1 MQQKCK
7 KKALSMILSISM
19 GLGSVAS
26 FNASNTFADTIEES
40 TNAGNAGED
49 ANAGNAEGDANAG
62 NAEGDANAGNAGGD
76 ANAGNA
82 GGDANAGNAGG
93 DANAGNAEEDA
104 NAGNA
109 EEDANAGNAEGDAN
123 AGNAEGDANAEEDS
137 NAGNAEG
144 DANAGNAEEDMNA
157 LVVEEA
163 TAEDPT
169 SVGDF
174 KISGGEINVD
184 FKFASGVLTILSGKQ
199 MTIQNNNPNTPTTHR
214 IVIPKDV
221 KAELIFDGVNIKTAS
236 NSPFTLTPDKDGGA
250 YAHVILQDGS
260 ENKLESGD
268 VYYPGMRAGKGTTL
282 IIDDSV
288 VNRDIEGEFIVPE
301 GGKIPRDVTLENG
314 DKLKK
319 GDRLTLLDSNNRGSL
334 KVVGNYYSAGIG
346 GGNTESGGNIII
358 NGGAITA
365 IGQESSRNTGYGAG
379 IGGGGNGSGG
389 DITINGGTI
398 TAKGAYHGAGIGGGY
413 YTTTKNALSPSVVD
427 PSTGSGYSGNITING
442 GLSYSY
448 GGAHG
453 SAFGDG
459 CVNPGTN
466 RGYRILVTGGT
477 ILPYMTGV
485 GDWIFDLSATTGDV
499 IVTGGSLK
507 ATTFKS
513 LGGAVAYGDLE
524 KKTKVF
530 MNKISLKY
538 LGQDKVS
545 TTLVDDFKML
555 IDGKIYPYG
564 APSYTDD
571 QGVLYLWFSDQFKGS
586 EVSVNLV
593 VIDKITG
600 GNIKPDDFYVKDIGS
615 GSQFLKQYEEFTI
628 DDTPPYLIIKRYDG
642 LPFEEDVEKSF
653 LDWIL
658 KDGGIPIITPKGE
671 KLTDKKFMTIS
682 SQRLNEET
690 MEPDTNL
697 GSDDLTKQVDA
708 GKYQL
713 SITSTQ
719 FSNVYPFNEAYWG
732 HRAYYKAEIIP
743 ADTETS
749 LVVEESKAKTDV
761 FKPTDT
767 FTLNVTISPDKKEG
781 PDCASPRGYVQF
793 YINGKE
799 YKDPVELKTHNKGS
813 ESHNYSTASIEW
825 RPLDS
830 NHHIFTTEQ
839 TITVKYI
846 GDDINYIEGSE
857 DEKKLKLD
865 MTNVDVDGDGIPDI
879 NIDTDGDGRPDIN
892 IDMSGDWKPDINI
905 DTDNTGE
912 WKPSTEGG
920 NGDGIWKPDKNID
933 TNGDGNPDTD
943 YNRPAIDTDNDGVD
957 DYWKPDKNVDTGSGG
972 YDTGNPNLNKPDPD
986 NGGNSKPD
994 PDNGGNSKPDSG
1006 NGGNSK
1012 PDSVNGGNSKPDSGN
1027 GGNSKPDSGNGGN
1040 SKPDPDNG
1048 GNSKPDPDNGGNGK
1062 PDPDN
1067 GGNSKPDPDNGGN
1080 SKPDP
1085 DNGGNSKPDID
1096 IDTDGD
1102 GKPDINIDTDGDG
1115 KPGIN
1120 IDTDGDGKPDV
1131 NIDIDGD
1138 GKPDINIDTDGDGK
1152 PDINIDT
1159 DGNGKPDI
1167 NIDTDESLDSNVG
1180 QNVQTGDQSNIMLDL
1195 ALMFISLFFL
1205 IKNLTNKYLRRK

>member
-19 GLGSVAS
+19 GFGSVAS
-26 FNASNTFADTIEES
+26 FNASNIFADNIEES
-40 TNAGNAGED
+40 TNAGSTEGN
-49 ANAGNAEGDANAG
+49 ANAGSAEGDANAG
-62 NAEGDANAGNAGGD
+62 NTEGNANAGSAEGNANAGNTEGDTNAGSAEGDANVGNAEGD
-76 ANAGNA
+76 TNAGNA
-82 GGDANAGNAGG
+82 EGDTNAGNAEGDTNAGNAEGDTNAGNAEGDTNAGNAEGDTNAG

-104 NAGNA
+104 NAVVV
-109 EEDANAGNAEGDAN
+109 EEDAT
-123 AGNAEGDANAEEDS
+123 AEE
-137 NAGNAEG
+137 
-144 DANAGNAEEDMNA
+144 
-157 LVVEEA
+157 
-163 TAEDPT
+163 PT

-184 FKFASGVLTILSGKQ
+184 FKFASGILTILSGKQ

-268 VYYPGMRAGKGTTL
+268 KPYPGIRAGKSTTL

-301 GGKIPRDVTLENG
+301 NGKIPRDVTLENG

-319 GDRLTLLDSNNRGSL
+319 GDRLTLLDSKNSGSL
-334 KVVGNYYSAGIG
+334 TAVGNSYAAGIG
-346 GGNTESGGNIII
+346 GGDTENGGNIII
-358 NGGAITA
+358 NGGIINATA
-365 IGQESSRNTGYGAG
+365 KEGSNTVYGAG
-379 IGGGGNGSGG
+379 IGGGRIGDGG

-413 YTTTKNALSPSVVD
+413 YTGISINILNPSVVD
-427 PSTGSGYSGNITING
+427 PSSGYGYSGNITING

-459 CVNPGTN
+459 CTKIGVS
-466 RGYRILVTGGT
+466 RGYRVLVTGGT
-477 ILPYMTGV
+477 VLPYITGTEA
-485 GDWIFDLSATTGDV
+485 WLSDLSAVAGDV

-513 LGGAVAYGDLE
+513 NGGVAVAYGDLE
-524 KKTKVF
+524 KKTEVF
-530 MNKISLKY
+530 MNKISLTY
-538 LGQDKVS
+538 LGQDKVN
-545 TTLVDDFKML
+545 TTLVEDFKML
-555 IDGKIYPYG
+555 INGKIYPYG

-571 QGVLYLWFSDQFKGS
+571 QGVLYLWFSDQFKKS

-593 VIDKITG
+593 VVDKITG
-600 GNIKPDDFYVKDIGS
+600 ENIKPNDFYIKDIGS
-615 GSQFLKQYEEFTI
+615 GSQYLKQYEEFTI
-628 DDTPPYLIIKRYDG
+628 DNTPPYLINKRYDG
-642 LPFEEDVEKSF
+642 LPFEEDVEKGF
-653 LDWIL
+653 LDWLL
-658 KDGGIPIITPKGE
+658 KDGGIPITTPAGE

-682 SQRLNEET
+682 SQRLNDET
-690 MEPDTNL
+690 MEPDINL
-697 GSDDLTKQVDA
+697 GSDEFTKQVDA

-713 SITSTQ
+713 NITSTQ
-719 FSNVYPFNEAYWG
+719 FSNEYPFNEAYWG
-732 HRAYYKAEIIP
+732 HRAFYKAEIIP
-743 ADTETS
+743 ADAETS
-749 LVVEESKAKTDV
+749 LVVEESKVKTDV

-767 FTLNVTISPDKKEG
+767 FTLNATVSPDKKEG

-799 YKDPVELKTHNKGS
+799 YKDPVELKTHDKGS
-813 ESHNYSTASIEW
+813 KSHNYSTASIEW

-865 MTNVDVDGDGIPDI
+865 MTNVDVDGDGKPDI

-892 IDMSGDWKPDINI
+892 IDTSGDWKPDINI

-943 YNRPAIDTDNDGVD
+943 YNRPAIDADNDGVD

-972 YDTGNPNLNKPDPD
+972 YDTGNPDPDNPDPD
-986 NGGNSKPD
+986 NPNPDNGGNSKPDSGNGGNSKPD

-1012 PDSVNGGNSKPDSGN
+1012 PDPDNGGNSKPDSGN
-1027 GGNSKPDSGNGGN
+1027 GGNG
-1040 SKPDPDNG
+1040 
-1048 GNSKPDPDNGGNGK
+1048 
-1062 PDPDN
+1062 
-1067 GGNSKPDPDNGGN
+1067 
-1080 SKPDP
+1080 KPDP

-1102 GKPDINIDTDGDG
+1102 GKPDIDIDTDGDG
-1115 KPGIN
+1115 KPNIN
-1120 IDTDGDGKPDV
+1120 IDT
-1131 NIDIDGD
+1131 DGD

-1152 PDINIDT
+1152 PDINIDIDGDGKPDINIDIDGDGKPDINIDT
-1159 DGNGKPDI
+1159 DGDGKPDI

>member
-19 GLGSVAS
+19 GFGSVAS
-26 FNASNTFADTIEES
+26 FNASNIFADNIEES
-40 TNAGNAGED
+40 TNAGSTEGN
-49 ANAGNAEGDANAG
+49 ANAGSAEGDANAG
-62 NAEGDANAGNAGGD
+62 NTEGNANAGSAEGNANAGNTEGDTNAGSAEGDANVGNAEGD
-76 ANAGNA
+76 TNAGNA
-82 GGDANAGNAGG
+82 EGDTNAG

-104 NAGNA
+104 TA
-109 EEDANAGNAEGDAN
+109 EE
-123 AGNAEGDANAEEDS
+123 
-137 NAGNAEG
+137 
-144 DANAGNAEEDMNA
+144 
-157 LVVEEA
+157 
-163 TAEDPT
+163 PT

-184 FKFASGVLTILSGKQ
+184 FKFASGILTILSGKQ

-268 VYYPGMRAGKGTTL
+268 KPYPGIRAGKSTTL

-301 GGKIPRDVTLENG
+301 NGKIPRDVTLENG

-319 GDRLTLLDSNNRGSL
+319 GDRLTLLDSKNSGSL
-334 KVVGNYYSAGIG
+334 TAVGNSYAAGIG
-346 GGNTESGGNIII
+346 GGDTENGGNIII
-358 NGGAITA
+358 NGGIINATA
-365 IGQESSRNTGYGAG
+365 KEGSNTVYGAG
-379 IGGGGNGSGG
+379 IGGGRIGDGG

-413 YTTTKNALSPSVVD
+413 YTGISINILNPSVVD
-427 PSTGSGYSGNITING
+427 PSSGYGYSGNITING

-459 CVNPGTN
+459 CTKIGVS
-466 RGYRILVTGGT
+466 RGYRVLVTGGT
-477 ILPYMTGV
+477 VLPYITGTET
-485 GDWIFDLSATTGDV
+485 WLSDLSAVAGDV

-513 LGGAVAYGDLE
+513 NGGVAVAYGDLE
-524 KKTKVF
+524 KKTEVF
-530 MNKISLKY
+530 MNKISLTY
-538 LGQDKVS
+538 LGQDKVN
-545 TTLVDDFKML
+545 TTLVEDFKML
-555 IDGKIYPYG
+555 INGKIYPYG

-571 QGVLYLWFSDQFKGS
+571 QGVLYLWFSDQFKKS

-593 VIDKITG
+593 VVDKITG
-600 GNIKPDDFYVKDIGS
+600 ENIKPNDFYIKDIGS
-615 GSQFLKQYEEFTI
+615 GSQYLKQYEEFTI
-628 DDTPPYLIIKRYDG
+628 DNTPPYLINKRYDG
-642 LPFEEDVEKSF
+642 LPFEEDVEKGF
-653 LDWIL
+653 LDWLL
-658 KDGGIPIITPKGE
+658 KDGGIPITTPAGE

-682 SQRLNEET
+682 SQRLNDET
-690 MEPDTNL
+690 MEPDINL
-697 GSDDLTKQVDA
+697 GSDEFTKQVDA

-713 SITSTQ
+713 NITSTQ
-719 FSNVYPFNEAYWG
+719 FSNEYPFNEAYWG
-732 HRAYYKAEIIP
+732 HRAFYKAEIIP
-743 ADTETS
+743 ADAETS
-749 LVVEESKAKTDV
+749 LVVEESKVKTDV

-767 FTLNVTISPDKKEG
+767 FTLNATVSPDKKEG

-799 YKDPVELKTHNKGS
+799 YKDPVELKTHDKGS
-813 ESHNYSTASIEW
+813 KSHNYSTASIEW

-892 IDMSGDWKPDINI
+892 IDTSGDWKPDINI

-1012 PDSVNGGNSKPDSGN
+1012 PDS
-1027 GGNSKPDSGNGGN
+1027 GNGGN

-1096 IDTDGD
+1096 TDGDGKPNINIDTDGD

-1115 KPGIN
+1115 KPDIN
-1120 IDTDGDGKPDV
+1120 IDIDGDGKPDV

>member
-19 GLGSVAS
+19 GFGSVAS
-26 FNASNTFADTIEES
+26 FNASNIFADTIEES
-40 TNAGNAGED
+40 TNAGSTEGNANAGSAEGETNAGNAEED
-49 ANAGNAEGDANAG
+49 TNAGNAEEDTNAGNAEGDTNAG
-62 NAEGDANAGNAGGD
+62 NAEGDTNAGNAEGD
-76 ANAGNA
+76 T
-82 GGDANAGNAGG
+82 
-93 DANAGNAEEDA
+93 NAGNAEEDT
-104 NAGNA
+104 
-109 EEDANAGNAEGDAN
+109 NAGNAEGDT
-123 AGNAEGDANAEEDS
+123 

-268 VYYPGMRAGKGTTL
+268 KPYPGIRAGKSTTL
-282 IIDDSV
+282 IIDDSI

-301 GGKIPRDVTLENG
+301 NGKIPRDVTLENG

-319 GDRLTLLDSNNRGSL
+319 GDRLTLLDSKNSGSL
-334 KVVGNYYSAGIG
+334 TAVGNSYAAGIG
-346 GGNTESGGNIII
+346 GGDTENGGNIII
-358 NGGAITA
+358 NGGIINATA
-365 IGQESSRNTGYGAG
+365 KEGSNTVYGAG
-379 IGGGGNGSGG
+379 IGGGRIGDGG

-413 YTTTKNALSPSVVD
+413 YTGISINILNPSVVD
-427 PSTGSGYSGNITING
+427 PSSGYGYSGNITING

-459 CVNPGTN
+459 CTKIGVS
-466 RGYRILVTGGT
+466 RGYRVLVTGGT
-477 ILPYMTGV
+477 VLPYITGTET
-485 GDWIFDLSATTGDV
+485 WLSDLSAVAGDV

-513 LGGAVAYGDLE
+513 NGGVAVAYGDLE
-524 KKTKVF
+524 KKTEVF
-530 MNKISLKY
+530 MNKISLTY
-538 LGQDKVS
+538 LGQDKVN
-545 TTLVDDFKML
+545 TTLVEDFKML
-555 IDGKIYPYG
+555 INGKIYPYG

-571 QGVLYLWFSDQFKGS
+571 QGVLYLWFSDQFKKS

-600 GNIKPDDFYVKDIGS
+600 ENIKPNDFYIKDIGS
-615 GSQFLKQYEEFTI
+615 GSQYLKQYEEFTI
-628 DDTPPYLIIKRYDG
+628 DNTPPYLINKRYDG
-642 LPFEEDVEKSF
+642 LPFEEDVEKGF
-653 LDWIL
+653 LDWLL
-658 KDGGIPIITPKGE
+658 KDGGIPITTPAGE

-682 SQRLNEET
+682 SQRLNDET
-690 MEPDTNL
+690 MEPDINL
-697 GSDDLTKQVDA
+697 GSDEFTKQVDA

-713 SITSTQ
+713 NITSTQ
-719 FSNVYPFNEAYWG
+719 FSNEYPFNEAYWG
-732 HRAYYKAEIIP
+732 HRAFYKAEIIP
-743 ADTETS
+743 ADAETS
-749 LVVEESKAKTDV
+749 LVVEESKVKTDV

-767 FTLNVTISPDKKEG
+767 FTLNATVSPDKKEG

-799 YKDPVELKTHNKGS
+799 YKNPVELKTHNKGS

-825 RPLDS
+825 RPLDN

-865 MTNVDVDGDGIPDI
+865 MTNVDVDGDGKPDI

-892 IDMSGDWKPDINI
+892 IDTSGDWKPDINI

-943 YNRPAIDTDNDGVD
+943 YNRPAIDADNDGVD

-972 YDTGNPNLNKPDPD
+972 YDTGNPDP
-986 NGGNSKPD
+986 N
-994 PDNGGNSKPDSG
+994 KPDSG
-1006 NGGNSK
+1006 
-1012 PDSVNGGNSKPDSGN
+1012 NGGNSKPDSGN

-1040 SKPDPDNG
+1040 SKPDSG
-1048 GNSKPDPDNGGNGK
+1048 
-1062 PDPDN
+1062 
-1067 GGNSKPDPDNGGN
+1067 
-1080 SKPDP
+1080 
-1085 DNGGNSKPDID
+1085 NGGNSKPDID
-1096 IDTDGD
+1096 TDGDGKPDIDIDGDGKPDINIDTDGD

-1115 KPGIN
+1115 KPDVN
-1120 IDTDGDGKPDV
+1120 IDIDGDGKPDV

-1159 DGNGKPDI
+1159 DGDGKPDINIDIDGDGKPDVNIDIDGDGKPDI

>member
-19 GLGSVAS
+19 GFGSVAS
-26 FNASNTFADTIEES
+26 FNASNIFADNIEES
-40 TNAGNAGED
+40 TNAGSTEGN
-49 ANAGNAEGDANAG
+49 ANAGSAEGDANAG
-62 NAEGDANAGNAGGD
+62 NTEGNANAGSAEGNANAGNTEGDTNAGSAEGDANVGNAEGD
-76 ANAGNA
+76 TNAGNA
-82 GGDANAGNAGG
+82 EGDTNAGNAEGDTNAG

-104 NAGNA
+104 NAVVV
-109 EEDANAGNAEGDAN
+109 EEDAT
-123 AGNAEGDANAEEDS
+123 AEE
-137 NAGNAEG
+137 
-144 DANAGNAEEDMNA
+144 
-157 LVVEEA
+157 
-163 TAEDPT
+163 PT

-184 FKFASGVLTILSGKQ
+184 FKFASGILTILSGKQ

-268 VYYPGMRAGKGTTL
+268 KPYPGIRAGKSTTL

-301 GGKIPRDVTLENG
+301 NGKIPRDVTLENG

-319 GDRLTLLDSNNRGSL
+319 GDRLTLLDSKNSGSL
-334 KVVGNYYSAGIG
+334 TAVGNSYAAGIG
-346 GGNTESGGNIII
+346 GGDTENGGNIII
-358 NGGAITA
+358 NGGIINATA
-365 IGQESSRNTGYGAG
+365 KEGSNTVYGAG
-379 IGGGGNGSGG
+379 IGGGRIGDGG

-413 YTTTKNALSPSVVD
+413 YTGISINILNPSVVD
-427 PSTGSGYSGNITING
+427 PSSGYGYSGNITING

-459 CVNPGTN
+459 CTKIGVS
-466 RGYRILVTGGT
+466 RGYRVLVTGGT
-477 ILPYMTGV
+477 VLPYITGTET
-485 GDWIFDLSATTGDV
+485 WLSDLSAVAGDV

-513 LGGAVAYGDLE
+513 NGGVAVAYGDLE
-524 KKTKVF
+524 KKTEVF
-530 MNKISLKY
+530 MNKISLTY
-538 LGQDKVS
+538 LGQDKVN
-545 TTLVDDFKML
+545 TTLVEDFKML
-555 IDGKIYPYG
+555 INGKIYPYG

-571 QGVLYLWFSDQFKGS
+571 QGVLYLWFSDQFKKS

-593 VIDKITG
+593 VVDKITG
-600 GNIKPDDFYVKDIGS
+600 ENIKPNDFYIKDIGS
-615 GSQFLKQYEEFTI
+615 GSQYLKQYEEFTI
-628 DDTPPYLIIKRYDG
+628 DNTPPYLINKRYDG
-642 LPFEEDVEKSF
+642 LPFEEDVEKGF
-653 LDWIL
+653 LDWLL
-658 KDGGIPIITPKGE
+658 KDGGIPITTPAGE

-682 SQRLNEET
+682 SQRLNDET
-690 MEPDTNL
+690 MEPDINL
-697 GSDDLTKQVDA
+697 GSDEFTKQVDA

-713 SITSTQ
+713 NITSTQ
-719 FSNVYPFNEAYWG
+719 FSNEYPFNEAYWG
-732 HRAYYKAEIIP
+732 HRAFYKAEIIP
-743 ADTETS
+743 ADAETS
-749 LVVEESKAKTDV
+749 LVVEESKVKTDV

-767 FTLNVTISPDKKEG
+767 FTLNATVSPDKKEG

-799 YKDPVELKTHNKGS
+799 YKDPVELKTHDKGS
-813 ESHNYSTASIEW
+813 KSHNYSTASIEW

-865 MTNVDVDGDGIPDI
+865 MTNVDVDGDGKPDI

-892 IDMSGDWKPDINI
+892 IDTSGDWKPDINI

-943 YNRPAIDTDNDGVD
+943 YNRPAIDADNDGVD

-972 YDTGNPNLNKPDPD
+972 YDTGNPDPDNPDPD
-986 NGGNSKPD
+986 NPNPDNGGNSKPDSGNGGNSKPD

-1012 PDSVNGGNSKPDSGN
+1012 PDPDNGGNSKPDSGN
-1027 GGNSKPDSGNGGN
+1027 GGNG
-1040 SKPDPDNG
+1040 
-1048 GNSKPDPDNGGNGK
+1048 
-1062 PDPDN
+1062 
-1067 GGNSKPDPDNGGN
+1067 
-1080 SKPDP
+1080 KPDP

-1102 GKPDINIDTDGDG
+1102 GKPDIDIDTDGDG
-1115 KPGIN
+1115 KPNIN
-1120 IDTDGDGKPDV
+1120 IDT
-1131 NIDIDGD
+1131 DGD

-1152 PDINIDT
+1152 PDINIDIDGDGKPDINIDTNGDGKPDINIDIDGDGKPDINIDT
-1159 DGNGKPDI
+1159 DGDGKPDI

>member
-19 GLGSVAS
+19 GFGSVTS
-26 FNASNTFADTIEES
+26 FNASNIFADTIEES
-40 TNAGNAGED
+40 TNAGSTEGNANAGSAEGD
-49 ANAGNAEGDANAG
+49 ANVGNAEGDTNVGNAEGDTNVGNAEGDTNAGNAEGDTNAG
-62 NAEGDANAGNAGGD
+62 NAEGDTNAGNAEGD
-76 ANAGNA
+76 T
-82 GGDANAGNAGG
+82 
-93 DANAGNAEEDA
+93 NAGNAEEDT
-104 NAGNA
+104 NAG
-109 EEDANAGNAEGDAN
+109 DAEGDAN
-123 AGNAEGDANAEEDS
+123 AV
-137 NAGNAEG
+137 
-144 DANAGNAEEDMNA
+144 
-157 LVVEEA
+157 VVEEDA
-163 TAEDPT
+163 TAEEPT

-268 VYYPGMRAGKGTTL
+268 KPYPGIRAGKSTTL
-282 IIDDSV
+282 IIDDSI

-301 GGKIPRDVTLENG
+301 NGKIPRDVTLENG

-319 GDRLTLLDSNNRGSL
+319 GDRLTLLDSKNSGSL
-334 KVVGNYYSAGIG
+334 TAVGNSYAAGIG
-346 GGNTESGGNIII
+346 GGDTENGGNIII
-358 NGGAITA
+358 NGGIINATA
-365 IGQESSRNTGYGAG
+365 KEGSNTVYGAG
-379 IGGGGNGSGG
+379 IGGGRIGDGG

-413 YTTTKNALSPSVVD
+413 YTGISINILNPSVVD
-427 PSTGSGYSGNITING
+427 PSSGYGYSGNITING

-459 CVNPGTN
+459 CTKIGVS
-466 RGYRILVTGGT
+466 RGYRVLVTGGT
-477 ILPYMTGV
+477 VLPYITGTET
-485 GDWIFDLSATTGDV
+485 WLSDLSAVAGDV

-513 LGGAVAYGDLE
+513 NGGVAVAYGDLE
-524 KKTKVF
+524 KKTEVF
-530 MNKISLKY
+530 MNKISLTY
-538 LGQDKVS
+538 LGQDKVN
-545 TTLVDDFKML
+545 TTLVEDFKML
-555 IDGKIYPYG
+555 INGKIYPYG

-571 QGVLYLWFSDQFKGS
+571 QGVLYLWFSDQFKKS

-600 GNIKPDDFYVKDIGS
+600 ENIKPNDFYIKDIGS
-615 GSQFLKQYEEFTI
+615 GSQYLKQYEEFTI
-628 DDTPPYLIIKRYDG
+628 DNTPPYLINKRYDG
-642 LPFEEDVEKSF
+642 LPFEEDVEKGF
-653 LDWIL
+653 LDWLL
-658 KDGGIPIITPKGE
+658 KDGGIPITTPAGE

-682 SQRLNEET
+682 SQRLNDET
-690 MEPDTNL
+690 MEPDINL
-697 GSDDLTKQVDA
+697 GSDEFTKQVDA

-713 SITSTQ
+713 NITSTQ
-719 FSNVYPFNEAYWG
+719 FSNEYPFNEAYWG
-732 HRAYYKAEIIP
+732 HRAFYKAEIIP
-743 ADTETS
+743 ADAETS
-749 LVVEESKAKTDV
+749 LVVEESKVKTDV

-767 FTLNVTISPDKKEG
+767 FTLNATVSPDKKEG

-799 YKDPVELKTHNKGS
+799 YKDPVELKTHDKGS
-813 ESHNYSTASIEW
+813 KSHNYSTASIEW

-865 MTNVDVDGDGIPDI
+865 MTNVDVDGDGKPDI

-892 IDMSGDWKPDINI
+892 IDTSGDWKPDINI

-943 YNRPAIDTDNDGVD
+943 YNRPAIDADNDGVD

-972 YDTGNPNLNKPDPD
+972 YDTGNPDP
-986 NGGNSKPD
+986 N
-994 PDNGGNSKPDSG
+994 KPDSG
-1006 NGGNSK
+1006 
-1012 PDSVNGGNSKPDSGN
+1012 NGGNSKPDSGN

-1040 SKPDPDNG
+1040 SKPDIDTDG
-1048 GNSKPDPDNGGNGK
+1048 DG
-1062 PDPDN
+1062 
-1067 GGNSKPDPDNGGN
+1067 
-1080 SKPDP
+1080 
-1085 DNGGNSKPDID
+1085 KPDID

-1102 GKPDINIDTDGDG
+1102 GKPDINIDIDGDG
-1115 KPGIN
+1115 KPDIN

-1138 GKPDINIDTDGDGK
+1138 GKPDVNIDIDGDGK
-1152 PDINIDT
+1152 PDVNIDI
-1159 DGNGKPDI
+1159 DGDGKPDVNIDIDGDGKPDI

>member
-19 GLGSVAS
+19 GFGSVAS
-26 FNASNTFADTIEES
+26 FNASNIFADNIEES
-40 TNAGNAGED
+40 TNAGSTEGN
-49 ANAGNAEGDANAG
+49 ANAGSAEGDANAG
-62 NAEGDANAGNAGGD
+62 NTEGNANAGSAEGNANAGNTEGDANVGNAEGDANVGNAEGD
-76 ANAGNA
+76 TNAGNA
-82 GGDANAGNAGG
+82 EGDTNAGNAEG
-93 DANAGNAEEDA
+93 DTNAGNAEGDTNAGVANAGNAEEDA
-104 NAGNA
+104 NAVVV
-109 EEDANAGNAEGDAN
+109 EEDAT
-123 AGNAEGDANAEEDS
+123 AEE
-137 NAGNAEG
+137 
-144 DANAGNAEEDMNA
+144 
-157 LVVEEA
+157 
-163 TAEDPT
+163 PT

-174 KISGGEINVD
+174 KISSGEINVD
-184 FKFASGVLTILSGKQ
+184 FKFASGILTILSGKQ

-268 VYYPGMRAGKGTTL
+268 KPYPGIRAGKSTTL

-301 GGKIPRDVTLENG
+301 NGKIPRDVTLENG

-319 GDRLTLLDSNNRGSL
+319 GDRLTLLDSKNSGSL
-334 KVVGNYYSAGIG
+334 TAVGNSYAAGIG
-346 GGNTESGGNIII
+346 GGDTENGGNIII
-358 NGGAITA
+358 NGGIINATA
-365 IGQESSRNTGYGAG
+365 KEGSNTVYGAG
-379 IGGGGNGSGG
+379 IGGGRIGDGG

-413 YTTTKNALSPSVVD
+413 YTGISINILNPSVVD
-427 PSTGSGYSGNITING
+427 PSSGYGYSGNITING

-459 CVNPGTN
+459 CTKIGVS
-466 RGYRILVTGGT
+466 RGYRVLVTGGT
-477 ILPYMTGV
+477 VLPYITGTET
-485 GDWIFDLSATTGDV
+485 WLSDLSAVAGDV

-513 LGGAVAYGDLE
+513 NGGVAVAYGDLE
-524 KKTKVF
+524 KKTEVF
-530 MNKISLKY
+530 MNKISLTY
-538 LGQDKVS
+538 LGQDKVN
-545 TTLVDDFKML
+545 TTLVEDFKML
-555 IDGKIYPYG
+555 INGKIYPYG

-571 QGVLYLWFSDQFKGS
+571 QGVLYLWFSDQFKKS

-593 VIDKITG
+593 VVDKITG
-600 GNIKPDDFYVKDIGS
+600 ENIKPNDFYIKDIGS
-615 GSQFLKQYEEFTI
+615 GSQYLKQYEEFTI
-628 DDTPPYLIIKRYDG
+628 DNTPPYLINKRYDG
-642 LPFEEDVEKSF
+642 LPFEEDVEKGF
-653 LDWIL
+653 LDWLL
-658 KDGGIPIITPKGE
+658 KDGGIPITTPAGE

-682 SQRLNEET
+682 SQRLNDET
-690 MEPDTNL
+690 MEPDINL
-697 GSDDLTKQVDA
+697 GSDEFTKQVDA

-713 SITSTQ
+713 NITSTQ
-719 FSNVYPFNEAYWG
+719 FSNEYPFNEAYWG
-732 HRAYYKAEIIP
+732 HRAFYKAEIIP
-743 ADTETS
+743 ADAETS
-749 LVVEESKAKTDV
+749 LVVEESKVKTDV

-767 FTLNVTISPDKKEG
+767 FTLNATVSPGKKEG

-799 YKDPVELKTHNKGS
+799 YKDPVELKTHDKGS
-813 ESHNYSTASIEW
+813 KSHNYSTTSIEW

-865 MTNVDVDGDGIPDI
+865 MTNVDVDGDGKPDI

-892 IDMSGDWKPDINI
+892 IDTSGDWKPDINI

-943 YNRPAIDTDNDGVD
+943 YNRPAIDADNDGVD

-972 YDTGNPNLNKPDPD
+972 YDTGNPDPDNPDPDNPNPD
-986 NGGNSKPD
+986 NGGNS
-994 PDNGGNSKPDSG
+994 
-1006 NGGNSK
+1006 
-1012 PDSVNGGNSKPDSGN
+1012 
-1027 GGNSKPDSGNGGN
+1027 
-1040 SKPDPDNG
+1040 
-1048 GNSKPDPDNGGNGK
+1048 K

-1085 DNGGNSKPDID
+1085 DNGGNSKPDSGNGVNGKPDPDNGGNSKPDIDIDTDGDGKPDID

-1115 KPGIN
+1115 KPDIN
-1120 IDTDGDGKPDV
+1120 IDIDGDGKPDINIDIDGDGKPDINIDTNGDGKPDI

-1138 GKPDINIDTDGDGK
+1138 GKPDINIDTDGD
-1152 PDINIDT
+1152 
-1159 DGNGKPDI
+1159 GKPDI

-1205 IKNLTNKYLRRK
+1205 IKNLTNKYLRCK

>member
-19 GLGSVAS
+19 GFGSVAS
-26 FNASNTFADTIEES
+26 FNASNIFADTIEES
-40 TNAGNAGED
+40 TNAGSIEGN
-49 ANAGNAEGDANAG
+49 ANAGSAEGDANAG
-62 NAEGDANAGNAGGD
+62 NTEGNANAGSAEGNANAGNTEGDTNAGSAEGDANVGNAEGD
-76 ANAGNA
+76 TNAGNA
-82 GGDANAGNAGG
+82 EGDTNAGNAEGDTNAG

-104 NAGNA
+104 NAVVV
-109 EEDANAGNAEGDAN
+109 EEDAT
-123 AGNAEGDANAEEDS
+123 AEE
-137 NAGNAEG
+137 
-144 DANAGNAEEDMNA
+144 
-157 LVVEEA
+157 
-163 TAEDPT
+163 PT

-184 FKFASGVLTILSGKQ
+184 FKFASGILTILSGKQ

-268 VYYPGMRAGKGTTL
+268 KPYPGIRAGKSTTL

-301 GGKIPRDVTLENG
+301 NGKIPRDVTLENG

-319 GDRLTLLDSNNRGSL
+319 GDRLTLLDSKNSGSL
-334 KVVGNYYSAGIG
+334 TAVGNSYAAGIG
-346 GGNTESGGNIII
+346 GGDTENGGNIII
-358 NGGAITA
+358 NGGIINATA
-365 IGQESSRNTGYGAG
+365 KEGSNTVYGAG
-379 IGGGGNGSGG
+379 IGGGRIGDGG

-413 YTTTKNALSPSVVD
+413 YTGISINILNPSVVD
-427 PSTGSGYSGNITING
+427 PSSGYGYSGNITING

-459 CVNPGTN
+459 CTKIGVS
-466 RGYRILVTGGT
+466 RGYRVLVTGGT
-477 ILPYMTGV
+477 VLPYITGTET
-485 GDWIFDLSATTGDV
+485 WLSDLSAVAGDV

-513 LGGAVAYGDLE
+513 NGGVAVAYGDLE
-524 KKTKVF
+524 KKTEVF
-530 MNKISLKY
+530 MNKISLTY
-538 LGQDKVS
+538 LGQDKVN
-545 TTLVDDFKML
+545 TTLVEDFKML
-555 IDGKIYPYG
+555 INGKNYPYG

-571 QGVLYLWFSDQFKGS
+571 QGVLYLWFSDQFKKS

-593 VIDKITG
+593 VVDKITG
-600 GNIKPDDFYVKDIGS
+600 ENIKPNDFYIKDIGS
-615 GSQFLKQYEEFTI
+615 GSQYLKQYEEFTI
-628 DDTPPYLIIKRYDG
+628 DNTPPYLINKRYDG
-642 LPFEEDVEKSF
+642 LPFEEDVEKGF
-653 LDWIL
+653 LDWLL
-658 KDGGIPIITPKGE
+658 KDGGIPITTPAGE

-682 SQRLNEET
+682 SQRLNDET
-690 MEPDTNL
+690 MEPDINL
-697 GSDDLTKQVDA
+697 GSDEFTKQVDA

-713 SITSTQ
+713 NITSTQ
-719 FSNVYPFNEAYWG
+719 FSNEYPFNEAYWG
-732 HRAYYKAEIIP
+732 HRAFYKAEIIP
-743 ADTETS
+743 ADAETS
-749 LVVEESKAKTDV
+749 LVVEESKVKTDV

-767 FTLNVTISPDKKEG
+767 FTLNATVSPDKKEG

-799 YKDPVELKTHNKGS
+799 YKDPVELKTHDKGS
-813 ESHNYSTASIEW
+813 KSHNYSTASIEW

-865 MTNVDVDGDGIPDI
+865 MTNVDVDGDGKPDI

-892 IDMSGDWKPDINI
+892 IDTSGDWKPDINI

-943 YNRPAIDTDNDGVD
+943 YNRPAIDADNDGVD

-972 YDTGNPNLNKPDPD
+972 YDTGNPDPDNPDPD
-986 NGGNSKPD
+986 NPNPD
-994 PDNGGNSKPDSG
+994 
-1006 NGGNSK
+1006 
-1012 PDSVNGGNSKPDSGN
+1012 
-1027 GGNSKPDSGNGGN
+1027 NGGN

-1067 GGNSKPDPDNGGN
+1067 GGNSKPDIDIDTDGDG
-1080 SKPDP
+1080 
-1085 DNGGNSKPDID
+1085 KPDID

-1115 KPGIN
+1115 KPDIN
-1120 IDTDGDGKPDV
+1120 IDIDGDGKPDINIDIDGDGKPDINIDTNGDGKPDI

-1138 GKPDINIDTDGDGK
+1138 GKPDINIDTDGD
-1152 PDINIDT
+1152 
-1159 DGNGKPDI
+1159 GKPDI

-1205 IKNLTNKYLRRK
+1205 IKNLTNKYLRCK

>member
-40 TNAGNAGED
+40 TNAGNAEGD
-49 ANAGNAEGDANAG
+49 TNAGNAGGDANAG

-82 GGDANAGNAGG
+82 GGDTNAGNPEGDANAGNAGG
-93 DANAGNAEEDA
+93 
-104 NAGNA
+104 
-109 EEDANAGNAEGDAN
+109 DANAGNAEGDAN
-123 AGNAEGDANAEEDS
+123 AGNAEEDSNAGNAEEDSNAGNAEEDS

-144 DANAGNAEEDMNA
+144 DMNA

-530 MNKISLKY
+530 MNKISLTY

-564 APSYTDD
+564 APSYTDA
-571 QGVLYLWFSDQFKGS
+571 QGILYLWFSDKFTGS

-593 VIDKITG
+593 VIDKTTG
-600 GNIKPDDFYVKDIGS
+600 EVLKPDDFYIKDIGS

-653 LDWIL
+653 LDWLL
-658 KDGGIPIITPKGE
+658 KDGGIPITTPKGE

-690 MEPDTNL
+690 MEPDINL

-719 FSNVYPFNEAYWG
+719 FSSIYPFKDAYWG

-892 IDMSGDWKPDINI
+892 IDTSGDWKPDINI

-1012 PDSVNGGNSKPDSGN
+1012 PDSGN

-1048 GNSKPDPDNGGNGK
+1048 GNGKPDPDNGGNGK

-1096 IDTDGD
+1096 TDGDGKPNINIDTDGD

-1115 KPGIN
+1115 KPDIN
-1120 IDTDGDGKPDV
+1120 IDTDGDGKPDI

-1138 GKPDINIDTDGDGK
+1138 GKPDINIDIDGDGK

>member
-19 GLGSVAS
+19 GFGSVTS
-26 FNASNTFADTIEES
+26 FNASNIFADTIEES
-40 TNAGNAGED
+40 TNAGSTEGNANAGSAEGD
-49 ANAGNAEGDANAG
+49 ANVGNAEGDTNVGNAEGDTNAGNAEGDTNAG
-62 NAEGDANAGNAGGD
+62 NAEGDTNAGNAEGD
-76 ANAGNA
+76 T
-82 GGDANAGNAGG
+82 
-93 DANAGNAEEDA
+93 NAGNAEEDT
-104 NAGNA
+104 NAG
-109 EEDANAGNAEGDAN
+109 DAEGDAN
-123 AGNAEGDANAEEDS
+123 AV
-137 NAGNAEG
+137 
-144 DANAGNAEEDMNA
+144 
-157 LVVEEA
+157 VVEEDA
-163 TAEDPT
+163 TAEEPT

-268 VYYPGMRAGKGTTL
+268 KPYPGIRAGKSTTL
-282 IIDDSV
+282 IIDDSI

-301 GGKIPRDVTLENG
+301 NGKIPRDVTLENG

-319 GDRLTLLDSNNRGSL
+319 GDRLTLLDSKNSGSL
-334 KVVGNYYSAGIG
+334 TAVGNSYAAGIG
-346 GGNTESGGNIII
+346 GGDTENGGNIII
-358 NGGAITA
+358 NGGIINATA
-365 IGQESSRNTGYGAG
+365 KEGSNTVYGAG
-379 IGGGGNGSGG
+379 IGGGRIGDGG

-413 YTTTKNALSPSVVD
+413 YTGISINILNPSVVD
-427 PSTGSGYSGNITING
+427 PSSGYGYSGNITING

-459 CVNPGTN
+459 CTKIGVS
-466 RGYRILVTGGT
+466 RGYRVLVTGGT
-477 ILPYMTGV
+477 VLPYITGTET
-485 GDWIFDLSATTGDV
+485 WLSDLSAVAGDV

-513 LGGAVAYGDLE
+513 NGGVAVAYGDLE
-524 KKTKVF
+524 KKTEVF
-530 MNKISLKY
+530 MNKISLTY
-538 LGQDKVS
+538 LGQDKVN
-545 TTLVDDFKML
+545 TTLVEDFKML
-555 IDGKIYPYG
+555 INGKIYPYG

-571 QGVLYLWFSDQFKGS
+571 QGVLYLWFSDQFKKS

-600 GNIKPDDFYVKDIGS
+600 ENIKPNDFYIKDIGS
-615 GSQFLKQYEEFTI
+615 GSQYLKQYEEFTI
-628 DDTPPYLIIKRYDG
+628 DNTPPYLINKRYDG
-642 LPFEEDVEKSF
+642 LPFEEDVEKGF
-653 LDWIL
+653 LDWLL
-658 KDGGIPIITPKGE
+658 KDGGIPITTPAGE

-682 SQRLNEET
+682 SQRLNDET
-690 MEPDTNL
+690 MEPDINL
-697 GSDDLTKQVDA
+697 GSDEFTKQVDA

-713 SITSTQ
+713 NITSTQ
-719 FSNVYPFNEAYWG
+719 FSNEYPFNEAYWG
-732 HRAYYKAEIIP
+732 HRAFYKAEIIP
-743 ADTETS
+743 ADAETS
-749 LVVEESKAKTDV
+749 LVVEESKVKTDV

-767 FTLNVTISPDKKEG
+767 FTLNATVSPDKKEG

-799 YKDPVELKTHNKGS
+799 YKDPVELKTHDKGS
-813 ESHNYSTASIEW
+813 KSHNYSTASIEW

-865 MTNVDVDGDGIPDI
+865 MTNVDVDGDGKPDI

-892 IDMSGDWKPDINI
+892 IDTSGDWKPDINI

-943 YNRPAIDTDNDGVD
+943 YNRPAIDADNDGVD

-972 YDTGNPNLNKPDPD
+972 YDTGNPDP
-986 NGGNSKPD
+986 N
-994 PDNGGNSKPDSG
+994 KPDSG
-1006 NGGNSK
+1006 
-1012 PDSVNGGNSKPDSGN
+1012 NGGNSKPDSGN

-1040 SKPDPDNG
+1040 SKPDIDTDG
-1048 GNSKPDPDNGGNGK
+1048 DG
-1062 PDPDN
+1062 
-1067 GGNSKPDPDNGGN
+1067 
-1080 SKPDP
+1080 
-1085 DNGGNSKPDID
+1085 KPDID

-1102 GKPDINIDTDGDG
+1102 GKPDINIDIDGDG
-1115 KPGIN
+1115 KPDIN

-1138 GKPDINIDTDGDGK
+1138 GKPDVNIDIDGDGK
-1152 PDINIDT
+1152 PDVNIDI
-1159 DGNGKPDI
+1159 DGDGKPDVNIDIDGDGKPDI

>member
-19 GLGSVAS
+19 GLGPVAS

-40 TNAGNAGED
+40 TNAGNAEGGT
-49 ANAGNAEGDANAG
+49 NAGNAEGDTNAGDAEGDTNAGDAEGDTNAGDAEGDTNAG
-62 NAEGDANAGNAGGD
+62 NAEGDTNAGDAEGDTNAGD
-76 ANAGNA
+76 
-82 GGDANAGNAGG
+82 
-93 DANAGNAEEDA
+93 
-104 NAGNA
+104 
-109 EEDANAGNAEGDAN
+109 AEGDAN
-123 AGNAEGDANAEEDS
+123 A
-137 NAGNAEG
+137 
-144 DANAGNAEEDMNA
+144 
-157 LVVEEA
+157 VVVEEEA
-163 TAEDPT
+163 TAEEPT

-389 DITINGGTI
+389 DITINGGII

-530 MNKISLKY
+530 MNKISLTY

-564 APSYTDD
+564 APSYTDA
-571 QGVLYLWFSDQFKGS
+571 QGILYLWFSDQFKGS

-600 GNIKPDDFYVKDIGS
+600 EVLKPDDFYIKDIGS

-653 LDWIL
+653 LDWIF

-690 MEPDTNL
+690 MEPDINL

-719 FSNVYPFNEAYWG
+719 FSSIYPFKDAYWG

-892 IDMSGDWKPDINI
+892 IDTSGD
-905 DTDNTGE
+905 

-994 PDNGGNSKPDSG
+994 SG
-1006 NGGNSK
+1006 
-1012 PDSVNGGNSKPDSGN
+1012 NGGNSKPDSGN

-1096 IDTDGD
+1096 TDGDGKPNINIDTDGD

-1115 KPGIN
+1115 KPDIN
-1120 IDTDGDGKPDV
+1120 IDTDGDGKPDI
-1131 NIDIDGD
+1131 NIDI
-1138 GKPDINIDTDGDGK
+1138 DGDGK

>member
-40 TNAGNAGED
+40 TNAGNAEGD
-49 ANAGNAEGDANAG
+49 TNAGNAGGDANAG

-82 GGDANAGNAGG
+82 EEDTNAGNAEGDANAGNAGG

-109 EEDANAGNAEGDAN
+109 EED
-123 AGNAEGDANAEEDS
+123 S

-144 DANAGNAEEDMNA
+144 DMNA

-288 VNRDIEGEFIVPE
+288 VNRDIEGEFIVSE

-530 MNKISLKY
+530 MNKISLTY

-564 APSYTDD
+564 APSYTDA
-571 QGVLYLWFSDQFKGS
+571 QGILYLWFSDKFTGS

-600 GNIKPDDFYVKDIGS
+600 EVLKPDDFYIKDIGS

-653 LDWIL
+653 LDWLL
-658 KDGGIPIITPKGE
+658 KDGGIPITTPKGE

-690 MEPDTNL
+690 MEPDINL

-719 FSNVYPFNEAYWG
+719 FSSIYPFKDAYWG

-892 IDMSGDWKPDINI
+892 IDTSGDWKPDINI

-994 PDNGGNSKPDSG
+994 SG

-1012 PDSVNGGNSKPDSGN
+1012 PDSGNGGNSKPDSGN

-1096 IDTDGD
+1096 TDGDGKPNINIDTDGD

-1115 KPGIN
+1115 KPDIN
-1120 IDTDGDGKPDV
+1120 IDTDGDGKPDI
-1131 NIDIDGD
+1131 NIDI
-1138 GKPDINIDTDGDGK
+1138 DGDGK